1 MEKYTVT
8 SNNHDFSQFSFS
20 SYDDHIDDW
29 KPGIE
34 INGSRHPMKHH
45 THSDLITVIM
55 NEPNIQD
62 RPWYDSQTQMLK
74 RYYESGIKS
83 LALDCGLD
91 ELHISIEPNYY
102 GSVML
107 ALTISNK
114 QRDQLGLLVST
125 INEHIRDYL
134 CADYGE
140 FIEAHWHLNDNSC
153 DHAPAHDN
161 ADDHVAWQKQIT
173 ETAGYTWS
181 DEDEQEAREEY
192 EENQQQEPA

>member
-20 SYDDHIDDW
+20 DYDHRVDDW

-34 INGSRHPMKHH
+34 INGDRHPMKHH
-45 THSDLITVIM
+45 THSDLITVVM

-62 RPWYDSQTQMLK
+62 RPWYDRQTQMLK
-74 RYYESGIKS
+74 RYYRSGIES
-83 LALDCGLD
+83 LAADSGLN

-107 ALTISNK
+107 ALTIKNK

-134 CADYGE
+134 EAGYDD
-140 FIEAHWHLNDNSC
+140 FIEAHWSLNDPS
-153 DHAPAHDN
+153 DAEHDSTEDYVSWKK
-161 ADDHVAWQKQIT
+161 AKT

-181 DEDEQEAREEY
+181 DEDAAEAREEY
-192 EENQQQEPA
+192 EESLSETA

>member
-1 MEKYTVT
+1 
-8 SNNHDFSQFSFS
+8 
-20 SYDDHIDDW
+20 
-29 KPGIE
+29 
-34 INGSRHPMKHH
+34 MKHH

-62 RPWYDSQTQMLK
+62 RPWYDRQTRMLTE
-74 RYYESGIKS
+74 YYRSGIES
-83 LALDCGLD
+83 LAADCGLD

-107 ALTISNK
+107 ALTISDQ

-125 INEHIRDYL
+125 INEHISDYL
-134 CADYGE
+134 GGDYRE

-161 ADDHVAWQKQIT
+161 EDDYVSWQKQIT

-181 DEDEQEAREEY
+181 DSDAAEAREQY
-192 EENQQQEPA
+192 QEGLSETA